1 MNTEIVSHS
10 VTYSVQKPFIY
21 SFNLDWYSLGVFYWS
36 NTLVSL
42 VQLCI
47 ISTFYAT
54 LGYFFSEQHAVDGYS
69 INWNRYGQFVFVVWL
84 TGLFTQSLGQLI
96 GSIILDNMEMAIVV
110 SQMCYTFMIMLNDF
124 FLKVEDLNNIVM
136 EYLSSLASLKYIT
149 RYLIYIFYGIDRC
162 NEEHEFSLVLVKHQ
176 TDPNSIIE
184 YIVRVFITMAII
196 RLITFIYLY
205 CKFNTFVNH
214 LQVRLY
220 SKGRQQER
228 YEEHCSEKNV
238 TITFRLMMK
247 DFHQNRLPLTTE
259 IDFSNFAETKSP
271 KEKHQFTF
279 IHNKVIIGWRNLS
292 LYGSSSIF
300 EIGNVSFNPTT
311 KCRKIILQNLNG
323 EFRFGTLNAL
333 MGTSGAGKTSLL
345 KVLNGQ
351 YRTRLSEKTQFYL
364 SKFTKIETCF
374 ITQDVSGHLLPGL
387 TAKQML
393 IYASRLKNRQLM
405 NQKNTESKENKPRF
419 NKIDHEKI
427 ALNLLSDL
435 NLEDTANTKVDQ
447 CSGGERKRLALA
459 LELTTFQMPNLI
471 CIDEPTSGLD
481 SNSAEIVS
489 QLKLYS
495 TLVIVLIIY
504 NLI

>member
-1 MNTEIVSHS
+1 
-10 VTYSVQKPFIY
+10 
-21 SFNLDWYSLGVFYWS
+21 
-36 NTLVSL
+36 
-42 VQLCI
+42 
-47 ISTFYAT
+47 
-54 LGYFFSEQHAVDGYS
+54 
-69 INWNRYGQFVFVVWL
+69 
-84 TGLFTQSLGQLI
+84 
-96 GSIILDNMEMAIVV
+96 
-110 SQMCYTFMIMLNDF
+110 
-124 FLKVEDLNNIVM
+124 
-136 EYLSSLASLKYIT
+136 
-149 RYLIYIFYGIDRC
+149 
-162 NEEHEFSLVLVKHQ
+162 
-176 TDPNSIIE
+176 
-184 YIVRVFITMAII
+184 
-196 RLITFIYLY
+196 
-205 CKFNTFVNH
+205 
-214 LQVRLY
+214 
-220 SKGRQQER
+220 
-228 YEEHCSEKNV
+228 
-238 TITFRLMMK
+238 MK